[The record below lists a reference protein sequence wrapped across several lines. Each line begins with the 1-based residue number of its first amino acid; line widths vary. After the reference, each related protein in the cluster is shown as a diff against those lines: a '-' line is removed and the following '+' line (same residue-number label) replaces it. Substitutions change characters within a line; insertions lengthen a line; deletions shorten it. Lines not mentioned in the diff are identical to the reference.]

1 MTRLLSQSLIVAED
15 RDGAMVGCRACHH
28 ALVRAQDAWKPHA
41 VMRER
46 RFHDIDP
53 IYTTDGALL
62 LREFFCP
69 GCGALLDT
77 EVALPG
83 DPFLDDRLVV

>member
-1 MTRLLSQSLIVAED
+1 MTRLLSQSLIVDEFK
-15 RDGAMVGCRACHH
+15 DGTMVGCRACRHT
-28 ALVRAQDAWKPHA
+28 LVRVQEPWKPHA

-46 RFHDIDP
+46 RFRDIDP
-53 IYTTDGALL
+53 IYTTNHELL

-83 DPFLDDRLVV
+83 DPFLDDKLTV